1 MNYRVTYT
9 KRAVKQLKKLD
20 SFTRSTILYWI
31 DKNLANTSNP
41 RQHGK
46 GLTANHSGEW
56 RYRVGNYRILANI
69 YDDEIVI
76 EVFAVGHRKDIH
88 SRQAEWLSLLV

>member
-1 MNYRVTYT
+1 MSYRVTYT
-9 KRAVKQLKKLD
+9 KKAVKQLKKLD

-31 DKNLANTSNP
+31 DKNLENTSNP
-41 RQHGK
+41 RQYGK

-76 EVFAVGHRKDIH
+76 EIFAVGHRKDIY
-88 SRQAEWLSLLV
+88 

>member
-1 MNYRVTYT
+1 MIYKVVLTS
-9 KRAVKQLKKLD
+9 RAENQLRKLD
-20 SFTRSTILYWI
+20 TFTRKTILSWI
-31 DKNLANTSNP
+31 KKHLYETTTP

-56 RYRVGNYRILANI
+56 RYRVGIFRILATI

-76 EVFAVGHRKDIH
+76 EVFAVGHRKDIYKK
-88 SRQAEWLSLLV
+88 

>member
-20 SFTRSTILYWI
+20 SFTSSTILYWI

-46 GLTANHSGEW
+46 SLTANHSGEW

-76 EVFAVGHRKDIH
+76 EVFAVGHRKDIYKK
-88 SRQAEWLSLLV
+88 

>member
-1 MNYRVTYT
+1 MIYQVRLTS
-9 KRAVKQLKKLD
+9 KADKQLRKLD
-20 SFTRSTILYWI
+20 AYTRNTILAWI
-31 DKNLANTSNP
+31 KKNLYQTDNS
-41 RQHGK
+41 RLHGK

-76 EVFAVGHRKDIH
+76 EIFTIGHRRDIY
-88 SRQAEWLSLLV
+88 

>member
-1 MNYRVTYT
+1 MNYRVIYT
-9 KRAVKQLKKLD
+9 KKAVKELKKLD

-41 RQHGK
+41 RQNGK

-76 EVFAVGHRKDIH
+76 EVFAVGHCKDIYKK
-88 SRQAEWLSLLV
+88 

>member
-1 MNYRVTYT
+1 MKNN
-9 KRAVKQLKKLD
+9 QLYFDL
-20 SFTRSTILYWI
+20 IE
-31 DKNLANTSNP
+31 KNINHTDNP

-46 GLTANHSGEW
+46 GLTANYSGEL

-76 EVFAVGHRKDIH
+76 EVFAVGYRKDIYKK
-88 SRQAEWLSLLV
+88 

>member
-9 KRAVKQLKKLD
+9 KKAVKQLKKLD

-41 RQHGK
+41 RQHGR

-56 RYRVGNYRILANI
+56 RYRVGNYRILVNI

-76 EVFAVGHRKDIH
+76 EVFAVGHRKDIYKK
-88 SRQAEWLSLLV
+88 

>member
-9 KRAVKQLKKLD
+9 KTAVKQLKKLD
-20 SFTRSTILYWI
+20 AFTRSTILYWI

-41 RQHGK
+41 RQNGK

-76 EVFAVGHRKDIH
+76 EVFAVGHRKDIYKK
-88 SRQAEWLSLLV
+88 

>member
-1 MNYRVTYT
+1 MIYKVVLTS
-9 KRAVKQLKKLD
+9 KAEKQLRKLD
-20 SFTRSTILYWI
+20 VFTRKTILSWI
-31 DKNLANTSNP
+31 KKNLYETSDP

-76 EVFAVGHRKDIH
+76 EIFAVGHRKD
-88 SRQAEWLSLLV
+88 VY